1 MKLIIAG
8 GRDINPTYGFIDC
21 SIKMLG
27 ITNINEIV
35 CGGATGVDAEG
46 AHWAGH
52 QEVPV
57 KMFPANWEKF
67 GKSAGPIRNIEMAE
81 YGDVL
86 LLIWDG
92 ISKGSYSMKTEMEK
106 LEKPIYEVIVKKA

>member
-8 GRDINPTYGFIDC
+8 GRDISPDLGFIHS

-27 ITNINEIV
+27 ITNITEVV
-35 CGGATGVDAEG
+35 CGGATGVDTEG
-46 AHWAGH
+46 AHWASH
-52 QEVPV
+52 MEVPV
-57 KMFPANWEKF
+57 KYFRADWEQF
-67 GKSAGPIRNIEMAE
+67 GKQAGPIRNIQMAE

-92 ISKGSYSMKTEMEK
+92 ESRGSYSMKTEMEK
-106 LEKPIYEVIVKKA
+106 VGKPIYEVILKRA